1 MIKLTDILNE
11 LEINNPNITPEK
23 AHKYYNDNID
33 ANYVEFGVNK
43 QGWED
48 YKQLCQPYCKKYDI
62 NKYIVWLNEFK
73 KLSQS
78 DLNTF
83 YKQMRSLVR
92 KYIGKIILINNRQYA
107 RVLYYREA

>member
-48 YKQLCQPYCKKYDI
+48 YIQLCEPYCKKYDI
-62 NKYIVWLNEFK
+62 FLVISQLDEFK
-73 KLSQS
+73 QLSQS
-78 DLNTF
+78 DLNQF
-83 YKQMRSLVR
+83 YKQMCLLVR
-92 KYIGKIILINNRQYA
+92 KHVGKEIL
-107 RVLYYREA
+107 